1 MTKIRRVLSALGPI
15 ALGSMLLANTAS
27 ASPITVTI
35 TVYGNIP
42 SFTIGAGGS
51 TSVSQFNQTATNNT
65 IQTNCTFSYIC
76 SALTLDSVEL
86 RVRSAA
92 TINYNLSNTSG
103 STNYVAAINTGLA
116 PQAAVNAGAAVTFN
130 DGITT
135 ALLVTN
141 PNISVLTDTDRHNA
155 VCTTGTANR
164 GCLTVTT
171 AGLNVNQTATGSDS
185 NQYLNGDAEWAS
197 VLAQYVGASTK
208 SFTLT
213 SAPAVQT
220 GQINFTNSTSFGGT
234 SLAAAGSGDLDDF
247 ANITGLVV
255 RYTYTYDE
263 TFNPVPEPTSTAL
276 MGGALLVVGMVRR
289 RRSNKS

>member
-1 MTKIRRVLSALGPI
+1 MTIIRRVLSAFAPI
-15 ALGSMLLANTAS
+15 ALGTMFLANTAS
-27 ASPITVTI
+27 ATPITVTI
-35 TVYGNIP
+35 TVYGNLP
-42 SFTIGAGGS
+42 SFTIGSGGS

-86 RVRSAA
+86 GVRSAA
-92 TINYNLSNTSG
+92 TINYSLSNTSG
-103 STNYVAAINTGLA
+103 STNYVAGIANVVSPT
-116 PQAAVNAGAAVTFN
+116 AAVNAGAAVTFN

-135 ALLVTN
+135 ALLVAD
-141 PNISVLTDTDRHNA
+141 PNITVLTNTNRRNA
-155 VCTTGTANR
+155 GCTTGVATR

-171 AGLNVNQTATGSDS
+171 AGLSINQTATGSDS
-185 NQYLNGDAEWAS
+185 NAYFDGDAEWAS

-208 SFTLT
+208 SFALT
-213 SAPAVQT
+213 STPATQT
-220 GQINFTNSTSFGGT
+220 GQINFTNSSSFSGT

-263 TFNPVPEPTSTAL
+263 TFNPVPEPTSMAL

>member
-1 MTKIRRVLSALGPI
+1 MTKIRRVLSAFAPI
-15 ALGSMLLANTAS
+15 ALGVMLLANTA
-27 ASPITVTI
+27 AATPITVTI

-65 IQTNCTFSYIC
+65 IQTNCTFSYSC
-76 SALTLDSVEL
+76 SALTLNSVEL
-86 RVRSAA
+86 GVKSAA
-92 TINYNLSNTSG
+92 TIAYSLSNTSG
-103 STNYVAAINTGLA
+103 ATNYVASINTGLG

-135 ALLVTN
+135 ALLVAN
-141 PNISVLTDTDRHNA
+141 PNISVLTDTNRRTA
-155 VCTTGTANR
+155 GCTTGVANR

-185 NQYLNGDAEWAS
+185 NQYLDGDAEWAS

-213 SAPAVQT
+213 SAPATQT
-220 GQINFTNSTSFGGT
+220 GQINFTNSSSFSGT

-263 TFNPVPEPTSTAL
+263 TFNPVPEPTSMAL